1 MRPLRGLAREERQAE
16 EPAQSEPEPA
26 ADVMTLIERWVCVCP
41 EHGVSPQAHT
51 RAFPEH
57 GCWFWST
64 DDSHCRAEVEWV
76 RLTSDRGAVEA
87 LDALRRAADAFDATL
102 SSTVDGPERDA
113 MRAASVTAS
122 RVGGQ

>member
-1 MRPLRGLAREERQAE
+1 MRPLQGLAREERQAE

-26 ADVMTLIERWVCVCP
+26 ADVMSLIERRWTITFDSEGRPRDVG
-41 EHGVSPQAHT
+41 EHADA
-51 RAFPEH
+51 RALH
-57 GCWFWST
+57 NGWT
-64 DDSHCRAEVEWV
+64 TVEVIPAA
-76 RLTSDRGAVEA
+76 DARGAVEA